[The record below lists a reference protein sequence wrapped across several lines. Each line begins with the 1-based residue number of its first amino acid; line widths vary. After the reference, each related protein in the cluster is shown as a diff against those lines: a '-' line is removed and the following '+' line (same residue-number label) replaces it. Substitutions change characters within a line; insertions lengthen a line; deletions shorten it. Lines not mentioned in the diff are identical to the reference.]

1 MLKIPRNYHRYKI
14 ISIMVIEK
22 AAVELFSQRVGIQF
36 SRPVYRYFPCRGYTP
51 IFIESKRAGTSV
63 SSINITLYQ

>member
-1 MLKIPRNYHRYKI
+1 
-14 ISIMVIEK
+14 MVIEK
-22 AAVELFSQRVGIQF
+22 AAIELFPPTEWGVEF
-36 SRPVYRYFPCRGYTP
+36 CRPVYRYFPCRGYTP